1 MKNPVYIKKI
11 VIVLLL
17 IIAFIPDINAQNLED
32 VFGFNDDNVN
42 DVPEAPIH
50 FLVALGLLIG
60 GFIGVKKFKKE

>member
-1 MKNPVYIKKI
+1 MKNPVYIKKT

-17 IIAFIPDINAQNLED
+17 IIAFIPDVNAQNLED

-50 FLVALGLLIG
+50 FLVYLGMLVGAYL
-60 GFIGVKKFKKE
+60 GFKKFKKE